1 MVFARSKNCMCPQS
15 AWRDLA
21 FATAFVFGTF
31 VPLAV
36 AGQAESSARVAG
48 AVRKADQYA
57 GMVTNQTVTVAG
69 QDFYRYF
76 VFEWHE
82 RGMDERFA
90 IAIRERPSAR
100 WGTQISIEFAQRR
113 IFQAQLPSS
122 RAGIKALSEQAAE
135 IAQQKVADA
144 EVERLL
150 FRDADIGPDEI

>member
-1 MVFARSKNCMCPQS
+1 MTFAV
-15 AWRDLA
+15 ALA
-21 FATAFVFGTF
+21 FGAFA
-31 VPLAV
+31 PLAV
-36 AGQAESSARVAG
+36 AGAAESSARVAG
-48 AVRKADQYA
+48 VVQKADQYA

-113 IFQAQLPSS
+113 IFQAQLPTS
-122 RAGIKALSEQAAE
+122 RAGIKALSERAAE